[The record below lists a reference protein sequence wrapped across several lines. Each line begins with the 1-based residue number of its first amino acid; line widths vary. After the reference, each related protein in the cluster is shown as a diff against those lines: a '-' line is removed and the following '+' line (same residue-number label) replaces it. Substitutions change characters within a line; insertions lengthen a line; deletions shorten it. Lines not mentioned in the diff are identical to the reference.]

1 MTQLRSNCRY
11 CSNFF
16 NIKLEYIFLP
26 NFCEVIS
33 NHEGNILTSTIC
45 LHIDFIVTSS
55 SPLSKSKSNQKTS
68 KFEWTLDTTG
78 IERIISAEIWAAV
91 FLVFFLF
98 FFFFFKFQLY
108 CMLGTVP
115 SCNLV
120 QYQWKLILQ
129 PEENGKTPNFGPNL
143 GPPIFLHG
151 FYLYWTM
158 FQAIILCNFQEN

>member
-55 SPLSKSKSNQKTS
+55 SPLSKSKSNHKTS

-78 IERIISAEIWAAV
+78 IERIISVEIWDAV
-91 FLVFFLF
+91 FLV
-98 FFFFFKFQLY
+98 FFFFKFQLY

-129 PEENGKTPNFGPNL
+129 PGENGKNPNFGPNL
-143 GPPIFLHG
+143 GSPIFPHG
-151 FYLYWTM
+151 FYLY
-158 FQAIILCNFQEN
+158 